1 MQWLYKLEVNINL
14 FRYESIDLQ
23 GKEKRRT
30 ALLATVELPN
40 WAIKAALLCRFDSL
54 VKRN

>member
-40 WAIKAALLCRFDSL
+40 WAIKAALLCRCDSL